1 MSIPAPN
8 AYRFTSAAHWAR
20 CLLDRLEV
28 SAGRL
33 QPIARL
39 SSLVTPV
46 DSQGP
51 VDIVAA
57 DSQGRPVWRRPREA
71 ATDAVVLL
79 RLDDTGS
86 VSAPYD
92 IDGSLGR
99 SRRWVIDRRWLWA
112 FSTDRIHR
120 YDEATLQLDRTFTLD
135 DLVGGSG
142 HSGSRGSISDVAA
155 DGSGGIWLLVTA
167 ADGVQR
173 LLHLDRK
180 GCPDACIAVPCCACE
195 VSWLGTVERGRVLVL
210 LAPRA
215 RRLTLVA
222 AKDRTV
228 LRTVRL
234 DGLAPCWSPSGL
246 ATDGRRR
253 IAVWGP
259 QEATDGRTK
268 WLLFV
273 LGATGDVVDGPL
285 TDFSS
290 AAERRRAGE
299 PPPRVLPTSAA
310 VWGDRVWLA
319 ATDGLWRVA
328 PGGGREGA
336 LSADGTLLT
345 PRLHSPRTATSR
357 GWLRAEVAADLPQ
370 GAVLDVEFAS
380 TDDRALADQLDGMA
394 GDPSMT
400 SAARQEAIW
409 SLLDHPPAWRF
420 VVAGPTTAADPVAIP
435 LFASQDEWL
444 WLRLKVVTPPGAA
457 PKPLRE
463 LRVLYPDDSL
473 MRYLPASF
481 RAETGDP
488 GAVLRRLVG
497 VLETTTQRLDDRIG
511 SIGTLMDPATA
522 PEGWL
527 DYMARW
533 LDLPWDDGLAAD
545 ARRRLIGSAGELL
558 DRRGTRS
565 GLQTLLRGLLGEDA
579 NVRVVDLTVEHP
591 PARLGRRG
599 MDVQGTASLPLLL
612 AGPPRSLP
620 ILGSRAVL
628 GRTRLCAPAS
638 EIDPL
643 AVVVPTLRIEITAAR
658 GLRTRLEPVL
668 ERVIAQYVPAGLRV
682 ALRWLSPG
690 GGLRDEGNTDVTV
703 LDGQRPATLG
713 GQSEIGRAVL
723 GGRPVPGGGADF
735 GMDHRLP

>member
-1 MSIPAPN
+1 MSIPAPK
-8 AYRFTSAAHWAR
+8 AYRFTTTAHWAR

-28 SAGRL
+28 SGGRL

-46 DSQGP
+46 DPQGP
-51 VDIVAA
+51 VGIVAA
-57 DSQGRPVWRRPREA
+57 DSHGRPVWRRPLES

-86 VSAPYD
+86 LSRPYD

-112 FSTDRIHR
+112 FSNDRVYR
-120 YDEATLQLDRTFTLD
+120 YDEATLQLDRTFTP
-135 DLVGGSG
+135 DLFGGSG
-142 HSGSRGSISDVAA
+142 HSGPRGSISDLAV
-155 DGSGGIWLLVTA
+155 DGSGGIWLLVTG
-167 ADGVQR
+167 ADGVQW
-173 LLHLDRK
+173 LVHLDRK
-180 GCPDACIAVPCCACE
+180 GCRDACIAVPCCAGD
-195 VSWLGTVERGRVLVL
+195 VAWLGTVERGRVLVL

-215 RRLTLVA
+215 RRLTFVA
-222 AKDRTV
+222 ATDGSV

-234 DGLAPCWSPSGL
+234 DGLAPCWSSSGL
-246 ATDGRRR
+246 ATDGGRR
-253 IAVWGP
+253 IAVWGT
-259 QEATDGRTK
+259 QEAADGKTK
-268 WLLFV
+268 WLLFI

-290 AAERRRAGE
+290 AGERRRTGG
-299 PPPRVLPTSAA
+299 PSPGVLPRSAA
-310 VWGDRVWLA
+310 VWRDRVWLA
-319 ATDGLWRVA
+319 AADGLWRVERS
-328 PGGGREGA
+328 GGREGG

-345 PRLHSPRTATSR
+345 PRLRSPRTATSR
-357 GWLRAEVAADLPQ
+357 GWLRAEVTADLPQ

-380 TDDRALADQLDGMA
+380 TDDGELAARLDGLA
-394 GDPSMT
+394 GDPST
-400 SAARQEAIW
+400 SSAARQEAIW
-409 SLLDHPPAWRF
+409 SLLEHAPGRRF
-420 VVAGPTTAADPVAIP
+420 VVAGPITGADPVAVP

-463 LRVLYPDDSL
+463 LRILYPDESIA
-473 MRYLPASF
+473 RHLPAAF

-488 GAVLRRLVG
+488 AAVLRRLVG

-511 SIGTLMDPATA
+511 SIGALMDPATA

-599 MDVQGTASLPLLL
+599 MDVQGTAALPLLL

-628 GRTRLCAPAS
+628 GRSRLCAPAS

-643 AVVVPTLRIEITAAR
+643 EVVVPTLRIEISAAR
-658 GLRTRLEPVL
+658 GLRSRLEPVL

-690 GGLRDEGNTDVTV
+690 AGLRDEGNTDVIV

-723 GGRPVPGGGADF
+723 GGRPAAGEANF